1 MEDYGIPLGKL
12 FFVGLLSVILTVDV
26 VMGLLALY
34 DWQSD
39 VAQNV
44 ESLYQRPAKLEDAI
58 EDQKKLLA
66 EYRVVDAKKGIVGVP
81 IDRAMELVV
90 DRLSREGV
98 APKGGSP

>member
-34 DWQSD
+34 YWQLD
-39 VAQNV
+39 QAQNV
-44 ESLYQRPAKLEDAI
+44 EALYRPPAKLEAAL
-58 EDQKKLLA
+58 EAQKKILA
-66 EYRVVDAKKGIVGVP
+66 EYHVVDAKKGVVAVP

-90 DRLSREGV
+90 DRLSREGGSR
-98 APKGGSP
+98 KGGP

>member
-34 DWQSD
+34 YWQSD
-39 VAQNV
+39 QAQAS
-44 ESLYQRPAKLEDAI
+44 EALYRPPAKLEAALDA
-58 EDQKKLLA
+58 QKKMLA
-66 EYRVVDAKKGIVGVP
+66 EYRVVDAKKGVVAVP

-90 DRLSREGV
+90 NQLSR
-98 APKGGSP
+98 KGHSANGGPR